1 MDKLL
6 QSLILSASLGALIG
20 MIRQWGEQQY
30 PNKGDDHFA
39 GLRTFVLW
47 SLIGYTA
54 ALISATYAPYCF
66 IAAVIMVGL
75 HLVLHGISSEDKNSI
90 GFTTAAAAILTLFLG
105 GLVYWNH
112 LLLAVMLAALTML
125 ILGLKQKS
133 HYWTSRF
140 TPEDIRSTLQFAA
153 VTGVVLPL
161 VPNQGYGPY
170 EAINPYSLW
179 LMVVLISGLGFIG
192 YLLIR
197 ILGTRSGVVL
207 TGLVGGLASSTATT
221 LAFSRESKVY
231 PELSAGFALAIVMA
245 CTIMLARVIIIL
257 GFIFPQFIASLWLP
271 FLILACPGLLYAL
284 TVGLLS
290 KKGIKNTEIP
300 NLKNPLGLSIA
311 IKFGLIYGIISI
323 LVKIFCNSD
332 LSDGLIA
339 LSFVSGLTDMD
350 AIALS
355 IINNLKDGIISV
367 QLATKAVIVAAIA
380 NTLLKAGLVM
390 AIGSTQ
396 LRKHIAIALG
406 ATMLAG
412 IGAFFL
418 VPVAPAIVP

>member
-20 MIRQWGEQQY
+20 MIRQWGEQQDA
-30 PNKGDDHFA
+30 NKSDDRFA

-54 ALISATYAPYCF
+54 ALISATDAAYCF
-66 IAAVIMVGL
+66 VAALVMVGL
-75 HLVLHGISSEDKNSI
+75 HLVLHGIASESSHSI
-90 GFTTAAAAILTLFLG
+90 GYTTAAAALLTVFLG

-125 ILGLKQKS
+125 VLGLKQKS

-140 TPEDIRSTLQFAA
+140 TAEDIRSTLQFVA

-170 EAINPYSLW
+170 QAINPSSLW

-197 ILGTRSGVVL
+197 ILGPRAGVVL

-231 PELSAGFALAIVMA
+231 PKLSAGFALAIVMA
-245 CTIMLARVIIIL
+245 CNIMLVRVIIIL
-257 GFIFPQFIASLWLP
+257 GFIYPQFILALWRPVLV
-271 FLILACPGLLYAL
+271 LAAPGLIYAL
-284 TVGLLS
+284 SVGLFGN
-290 KKGIKNTEIP
+290 KTIQDTEIP
-300 NLKNPLGLSIA
+300 NLKNPLGLSVA

-323 LVKIFCNSD
+323 LVKVFSSSE
-332 LSDGLIA
+332 LSDELLA

-355 IINNLKDGIISV
+355 IAHNLKDGRISI
-367 QLATKAVIVAAIA
+367 QLASQAVVLAAIA
-380 NTLLKAGLVM
+380 NTVLKASLVM
-390 AIGSTQ
+390 AIGSNQ
-396 LRKHIAIALG
+396 LRQHVAVALG
-406 ATMLAG
+406 ATVLAG
-412 IGAFFL
+412 IGAL
-418 VPVAPAIVP
+418 LLT

>member
-20 MIRQWGEQQY
+20 MIRQWGEQQDV
-30 PNKGDDHFA
+30 NKSDDRFA

-47 SLIGYTA
+47 SLIGYTS
-54 ALISATYAPYCF
+54 ALISATHAPYCF
-66 IAAVIMVGL
+66 IAAVFMVGL
-75 HLVLHGISSEDKNSI
+75 HLILHGMTNEGNHSI
-90 GFTTAAAAILTLFLG
+90 GFTTAAAAMLTVFLG

-125 ILGLKQKS
+125 ILGLKERS

-140 TPEDIRSTLQFAA
+140 TPEDIRSTLQFVA
-153 VTGVVLPL
+153 VTGVILPL

-170 EAINPYSLW
+170 QAINLHSLW
-179 LMVVLISGLGFIG
+179 LMVVLISGLGFVG

-231 PELSAGFALAIVMA
+231 PDLSAGFALAIVMA

-257 GFIFPQFIASLWLP
+257 GFIFPQFIRSLWLP
-271 FLILACPGLLYAL
+271 FLILSCPGLLYAL
-284 TVGLLS
+284 AVGLFS
-290 KKGIKNTEIP
+290 KKGIQNTEIP

-323 LVKIFCNSD
+323 LVKVFCNSD
-332 LSDGLIA
+332 LSDELIA

-355 IINNLKDGIISV
+355 ITNNLKDGLIAVELGS
-367 QLATKAVIVAAIA
+367 KAIIVAAIA
-380 NTLLKAGLVM
+380 NTLLKAGLAM
-390 AIGSTQ
+390 AMGSKQ
-396 LRKHIAIALG
+396 LRQHIAIALG

-412 IGAFFL
+412 VGAFFM
-418 VPVAPAIVP
+418 V

>member
-20 MIRQWGEQQY
+20 MIRQWGEQQDAH
-30 PNKGDDHFA
+30 KSDDRFA

-66 IAAVIMVGL
+66 IAAVTMVGL
-75 HLVLHGISSEDKNSI
+75 HLVLHGMASQGNHSI
-90 GFTTAAAAILTLFLG
+90 GFTTAAAALLTVFLG

-125 ILGLKQKS
+125 ILGLKEKS

-140 TPEDIRSTLQFAA
+140 TPEDIRSTLQFVA

-161 VPNQGYGPY
+161 VPNHGYGPY
-170 EAINPYSLW
+170 RAINPYSLW

-197 ILGTRSGVVL
+197 ILGTRAGVVL
-207 TGLVGGLASSTATT
+207 TGLVGGMASSTATT

-257 GFIFPQFIASLWLP
+257 GFIFPQFILSLWLP
-271 FLILACPGLLYAL
+271 FLILSCPGLLYAL
-284 TVGLLS
+284 TVGLFS
-290 KKGIKNTEIP
+290 NKGIQNTEIP

-323 LVKIFCNSD
+323 LVKVFSSSD
-332 LSDGLIA
+332 LSDELIA

-355 IINNLKDGIISV
+355 ITNNLKDGLIAFELGS
-367 QLATKAVIVAAIA
+367 KAIIVAAIG
-380 NTLLKAGLVM
+380 NTLLKAGL
-390 AIGSTQ
+390 AIAMGSKQ
-396 LRKHIAIALG
+396 LRQHIAIALG
-406 ATMLAG
+406 TTMLAG
-412 IGAFFL
+412 LGAFW
-418 VPVAPAIVP
+418 IV

>member
-20 MIRQWGEQQY
+20 MIRQWGEQQDT
-30 PNKGDDHFA
+30 NKSDDRFA

-47 SLIGYTA
+47 SLIGYTS
-54 ALISATYAPYCF
+54 ALISASYAPYCF
-66 IAAVIMVGL
+66 IAAVLLVGA
-75 HLVLHGISSEDKNSI
+75 HLVLRGMASEHSHSI

-112 LLLAVMLAALTML
+112 LVLAVMLAALTML

-140 TPEDIRSTLQFAA
+140 TPEDIRSTLQFVA

-161 VPNQGYGPY
+161 VPKQGYGPY

-197 ILGTRSGVVL
+197 IMGTRSGVVL

-221 LAFSRESKVY
+221 LAFSRESKAY
-231 PELSAGFALAIVMA
+231 PELSTGFALAIIMA

-257 GFIFPQFIASLWLP
+257 GFIFPEFILSLWLP
-271 FLILACPGLLYAL
+271 FLILSFPGLLYAL
-284 TVGLLS
+284 SLGLLS
-290 KKGIKNTEIP
+290 NKGIQNTEIP

-323 LVKIFCNSD
+323 LVKVFSSSD
-332 LSDGLIA
+332 LSDELIA

-355 IINNLKDGIISV
+355 ITHNLKEGLISGP
-367 QLATKAVIVAAIA
+367 LATQAIVVAAIA
-380 NTLLKAGLVM
+380 NTLLKASLVIV
-390 AIGSTQ
+390 IGSPQ
-396 LRKHIAIALG
+396 LRQHVAIALG
-406 ATMLAG
+406 ATILAG
-412 IGAFFL
+412 VGACWL
-418 VPVAPAIVP
+418 V